1 MLYLLSRV
9 RSMSR
14 KILALLCLFA
24 VSIDVN
30 AQFGDFLKNIA
41 EDTVKKVIVGALS
54 KKPDSTSDDSKS
66 GDDDD
71 QKIDSENAETAQN
84 QEGSDKISLKT
95 NTSIVYAHVLG
106 TRISYTGW
114 YDDDVRPILVRFSDI
129 NARLHPERKINTTQ
143 SSKMV
148 VLVTA
153 PGSGEPASGEPVPK
167 EEVRKRVSEYI
178 NNHTNSNERYFE
190 GSWRNEVLNNDWD
203 ATTALTNYRDRIST
217 VVSDVERIMG
227 DDLEMWK
234 QHRSGYYYDPY
245 DPDVVKGRLEW
256 ICDNIFDDMANSHL
270 KYLAAVTAL
279 TEEEFCEETKNYSVT
294 GKTSLLANRLESPFS
309 LDPTRMSDPE
319 SGFYATPDYV
329 SEMLVLLG
337 GTIAF
342 NDHTLRSLLES
353 NMTKSDF
360 RVFISLSLS
369 RISFD
374 VVHAAYYGV
383 APLTSFDTYQT
394 MLREY
399 AQSFLFSNIGSEKD
413 IGARLMSTDLTEED
427 FSILMR
433 SLSGGALSGKEK
445 KILSFYEKRFENF
458 EIIQKEKAEKNRIEK
473 LNAKEQQ
480 YRNDFSHFATVEA
493 CNVGR
498 QGYAVQ
504 YILDNQMI
512 TARERWTQIKDASGF
527 SEEIRLKLEREVM
540 SDGILGLLIKSAAA
554 TQYNEDTA
562 DRCSFS
568 YSSLTL
574 F

>member
-1 MLYLLSRV
+1 MTLYSLSRV

-41 EDTVKKVIVGALS
+41 EDTVKKVVVGALA

-84 QEGSDKISLKT
+84 QEGSDKISLQP
-95 NTSIVYAHVLG
+95 NASIVYAHVLG
-106 TRISYTGW
+106 TRISYNGT
-114 YDDDVRPILVRFSDI
+114 YDDDTRPIGVIFSDI
-129 NARLHPERKINTTQ
+129 HARLHPERKINTTT

-153 PGSGEPASGEPVPK
+153 DGSGKTVPK

-203 ATTALTNYRDRIST
+203 ATTALAKYRDRIST

-234 QHRSGYYYDPY
+234 QHIPRYNFLY

-256 ICDNIFDDMANSHL
+256 ICDNIFNDMAISQL

-279 TEEEFCEETKNYSVT
+279 TEEEFCEETKNYSVSPK
-294 GKTSLLANRLESPFS
+294 KTSLLANRFASPFS

-337 GTIAF
+337 GTNAF
-342 NDHTLRSLLES
+342 SDDILKSFLKKNIKKADLRL
-353 NMTKSDF
+353 
-360 RVFISLSLS
+360 FISLSLS

-394 MLREY
+394 MLGEY

-413 IGARLMSTDLTEED
+413 IGARLMSTDLTEEG
-427 FSILMR
+427 FFILMR
-433 SLSGGALSGKEK
+433 SLSGVALSGKEK
-445 KILSFYEKRFENF
+445 KILSLYEKRFENF
-458 EIIQKEKAEKNRIEK
+458 EIIEKEKAEKNRIEK

-554 TQYNEDTA
+554 TQYNQDTA

-568 YSSLTL
+568 YSALTL